1 MNTQKILLVLSTTR
15 ESPKTIQYA
24 LEQARSQNALLI
36 VLCVID
42 TELPSSILDKLENTG
57 FVGEKPGEEL
67 FEKILEEYK
76 QRAERKLGEIR
87 KLSESQGIPV
97 ETLLKQGDLVQV
109 CLETISE
116 QEVSLVIV
124 GKKRESKLSQFI
136 FASPIRKIEKN
147 SPCPV
152 KVVEESD

>member
-1 MNTQKILLVLSTTR
+1 MNTKKILLVLSTTR
-15 ESPKTIQYA
+15 ESPKTVEYA
-24 LEQARSQNALLI
+24 LEQARLQNALLI

-76 QRAERKLGEIR
+76 QRAEKKLGDIR
-87 KLSESQGIPV
+87 RISENQKIPV
-97 ETLLKQGDLVQV
+97 ETILKQGDLAQL

-116 QEVSLVIV
+116 QDVSLVII
-124 GKKRESKLSQFI
+124 GRKKESKFSQFV
-136 FASPIRKIEKN
+136 FTSPIRKIEKS

-152 KVVEESD
+152 QVVEETV